1 MAELSLADHIA
12 LCYSKDFSLVR
23 ALIATRILAPSD
35 IAAAYRE
42 EAEDIENDRIRPLLI
57 SLADNMDWL
66 ESQMKNGATPRW
78 TPEVVPGGRDEDDA
92 AD

>member
-1 MAELSLADHIA
+1 MDELSYADHIA

-23 ALIATRILAPSD
+23 ALIANRVLAPSD

-42 EAEDIENDRIRPLLI
+42 ESEDTKNDRIRPLLI

-66 ESQMKNGATPRW
+66 ESQAQNGPAARW
-78 TPEVVPGGRDEDDA
+78 TPEVIPGGKDDDDTA
-92 AD
+92 G